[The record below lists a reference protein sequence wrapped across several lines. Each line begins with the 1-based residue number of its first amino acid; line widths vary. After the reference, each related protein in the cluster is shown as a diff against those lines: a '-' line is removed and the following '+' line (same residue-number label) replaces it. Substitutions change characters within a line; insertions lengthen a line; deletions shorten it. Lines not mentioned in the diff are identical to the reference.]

1 MESVVFKDYMIKD
14 DRQFNQ
20 FLLGKMNLFDASRI
34 NSNSILSSLNEL
46 YRNDYEKQ
54 KYFLQDYY
62 FNYLDSIKS
71 NNLMEYYL
79 MQGDIE
85 ELETLME
92 IERERGSKDMQTW
105 ITIYQILLKNK
116 KGELSGTD
124 LIDEIFKVKNTNSE
138 SLIFSLIVHLYG
150 IQETGLFEPFHKVL
164 TVVAPM
170 VELMDNEYL
179 REAYKIR
186 LMEMEATT
194 YLYMNEIEQCRSKC
208 LEVIKRSELQFYFP
222 IVYANFFHIL
232 GQTYMF
238 ENFEVAKY
246 WVEQSRNALLQL
258 SGNRA
263 MDRTQ
268 YTVNTLDFLHSFWGI
283 DIHTEPTDE
292 AERAHRLIV
301 QGRVDE
307 AVDILEGLKKK
318 RGYLTSYQLFY
329 YGLAMNDD
337 SMLNIARDVFT
348 SNSNYFYLQ
357 LLSTEN
363 LHKYKKQIRRMKH

>member
-71 NNLMEYYL
+71 NILMEYYL

-105 ITIYQILLKNK
+105 ITIYQILLKNQ

-292 AERAHRLIV
+292 AERAHRLIGQRRAAEPGGTPAGV
-301 QGRVDE
+301 QQQG
-307 AVDILEGLKKK
+307 
-318 RGYLTSYQLFY
+318 GY
-329 YGLAMNDD
+329 
-337 SMLNIARDVFT
+337 
-348 SNSNYFYLQ
+348 
-357 LLSTEN
+357 
-363 LHKYKKQIRRMKH
+363 